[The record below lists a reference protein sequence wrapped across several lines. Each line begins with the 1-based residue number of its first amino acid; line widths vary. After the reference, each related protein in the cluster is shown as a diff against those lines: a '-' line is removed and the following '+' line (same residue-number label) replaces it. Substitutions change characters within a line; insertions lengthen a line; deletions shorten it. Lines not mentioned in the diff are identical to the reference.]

1 MTSPV
6 PTPFLNS
13 EIIISDIIKI
23 LRLDGE
29 EFTDGE
35 CLDKIA
41 ELLTDN
47 GWQVFP

>member
-6 PTPFLNS
+6 PTPFLNA
-13 EIIISDIIKI
+13 EKIISDIIEI

-41 ELLTDN
+41 ELLKDN